1 MNKDQI
7 THVFFDLD
15 HTLWDFDRNSAL
27 TFEKIF
33 SSRNINLTLNE
44 FLAVYEPVNLKYWK
58 LYREAKIHKDDLRY
72 RRLKDVFD
80 ILKFDI
86 SDQDIFGISDDYIKY
101 LTSFTHLFDGTIE
114 ILEYLYGK
122 YDLHIITNGFEE
134 VQQGKMDHSN
144 ISHFFKTVT
153 NSEMVGVK
161 KPDPKIFYFALD
173 LANATPENSVMIGD
187 NYEADILGAL
197 SIGMEALCF
206 NYHKEELKPHI
217 KVIENLN
224 AIKNYL

>member
-1 MNKDQI
+1 MF
-7 THVFFDLD
+7 FFDLD

>member
-161 KPDPKIFYFALD
+161 KPDPKIFYFCLRFGQC
-173 LANATPENSVMIGD
+173 NAQ
-187 NYEADILGAL
+187 
-197 SIGMEALCF
+197 
-206 NYHKEELKPHI
+206 K
-217 KVIENLN
+217 
-224 AIKNYL
+224 

>member
-72 RRLKDVFD
+72 GRLKDVFD

>member
-173 LANATPENSVMIGD
+173 LANATPKNSVMIGD